1 MKVTNK
7 IRQVLDNIN
16 VTNKKYTMKNIK
28 KINSTTIMLDN
39 KKYKGYTVGDLPK
52 RFAFIYNE
60 DNDQEGITE
69 FFNYQGL
76 TYVEH
81 NPSIWSYV

>member
-1 MKVTNK
+1 
-7 IRQVLDNIN
+7 
-16 VTNKKYTMKNIK
+16 MKNIK

-39 KKYKGYTVGDLPK
+39 KKYKGYTVGELPK

>member
-1 MKVTNK
+1 
-7 IRQVLDNIN
+7 
-16 VTNKKYTMKNIK
+16 MKNIK

>member
-1 MKVTNK
+1 
-7 IRQVLDNIN
+7 
-16 VTNKKYTMKNIK
+16 MKNIK
-28 KINSTTIMLDN
+28 KINSSTIMLDN

>member
-1 MKVTNK
+1 
-7 IRQVLDNIN
+7 
-16 VTNKKYTMKNIK
+16 MKNFK
-28 KINSTTIMLDN
+28 KINSTTIMLDS

-60 DNDQEGITE
+60 DNDQDGITE

>member
-1 MKVTNK
+1 
-7 IRQVLDNIN
+7 
-16 VTNKKYTMKNIK
+16 MKNIK

-39 KKYKGYTVGDLPK
+39 KKYKGYTVGNLPK